1 MYIERSIESV
11 IEKTVKTF
19 KVVLLTGARQVGKS
33 TTLNHLYSNGEYQYI
48 SLDDFKELD
57 IAKRDPRAFFLNHP
71 GKMIIDEIQYAPELF
86 REIKFRVDQNDEYG
100 QYILTGSQTFSL
112 MQGVTESLAG
122 RVGIIHLDSLS
133 LREILQDPFS
143 KPMIPDNDYIHADRK
158 SLYGLALW
166 EKIHRGS
173 MPELIK
179 SPDLDI
185 DQYYAAYLSTYI
197 ERDVRI
203 IKNVQD
209 LGLFFDFIRVLAA
222 RVAQLVN
229 YSEMAKELG
238 VNERTVKSWMTVLQT
253 SGLIKLIQPFSNNHL
268 SRIIKTPKVYFM
280 DTGLVAYLLLWRT
293 PETMMAGAMSGALL
307 ENFAVSEIIKSFHN
321 TGKIHL
327 PIFFYRDKDQKEMDL
342 IIEDS
347 GVLYPIEIKQT
358 SSPHPNMAKHF
369 KLLEKA
375 QGYEIGN
382 RLILCQVEKRYY
394 LTEDLIAYP
403 VGAI

>member
-11 IEKTVKTF
+11 IEKTVKSF

-33 TTLNHLYSNGEYQYI
+33 TTLNHLFSNGKYQYI

-71 GKMIIDEIQYAPELF
+71 GKLIIDEIQYAPELF

-122 RVGIIHLDSLS
+122 RVGIIHLDGLS
-133 LREILQDPFS
+133 LREILQDPFRKS
-143 KPMIPDNDYIHADRK
+143 MIPDNDYIHADRK
-158 SLYGLALW
+158 SLHGLALW

-179 SPDLDI
+179 MPDLDI
-185 DQYYAAYLSTYI
+185 EQYYAAYLSTYI
-197 ERDVRI
+197 ERDVRA

-238 VNERTVKSWMTVLQT
+238 VNERTVKSWMTVLRT

-280 DTGLVAYLLLWRT
+280 DTGLVAYLLMWRT

-307 ENFAVSEIIKSFHN
+307 ENFAISEIIKSFHN
-321 TGKIHL
+321 AGKIHL
-327 PIFFYRDKDQKEMDL
+327 PIFFYRDKDQQEMDL

-347 GVLYPIEIKQT
+347 GVLYPIEIKKT
-358 SSPHPNMAKHF
+358 SSPHPNMAKNF
-369 KLLEKA
+369 KLLAKA
-375 QGYEIGN
+375 QGYKVGN
-382 RLILCQVEKRYY
+382 QLILCQVEKRYY
-394 LTEDLIAYP
+394 LTENLLAYP